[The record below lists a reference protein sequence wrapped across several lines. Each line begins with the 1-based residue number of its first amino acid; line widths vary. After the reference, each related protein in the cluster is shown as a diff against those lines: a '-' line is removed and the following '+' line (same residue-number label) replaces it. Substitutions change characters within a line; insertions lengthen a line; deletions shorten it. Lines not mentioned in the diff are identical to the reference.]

1 MALYNIAN
9 KELHAL
15 EKTTFTLEGL
25 QERYDLQEAIK
36 KNIDIIAPDCLV
48 ISEEFSDWEDSRR
61 RIDLLAIDKQANLV
75 VIELK
80 RDETGAHM
88 ELQALRYAAMIST
101 MSFAKACEYF
111 QTYLKKQNCDA
122 DAKEKILEFVE
133 LDETELVDF
142 GKDIR
147 IVLASSD
154 FSKELTT
161 TAIWLRDKG
170 VDIRCVRLTPYR
182 FNDDV
187 LINAEQ
193 IIPVPELEEYQVKFR
208 EKRDEQLISSQK
220 KEKDYTWYIY
230 KDKELN
236 KRKLALELLR
246 DWINQFNPG

>member
-36 KNIDIIAPDCLV
+36 NIDIIAPDCLV
-48 ISEEFSDWEDSRR
+48 ISEEFSYWEDSRR

-122 DAKEKILEFVE
+122 DAKEKYLNLLSWMKLSLLILVKISESFW
-133 LDETELVDF
+133 LHRILV
-142 GKDIR
+142 R
-147 IVLASSD
+147 
-154 FSKELTT
+154 
-161 TAIWLRDKG
+161 
-170 VDIRCVRLTPYR
+170 
-182 FNDDV
+182 N
-187 LINAEQ
+187 
-193 IIPVPELEEYQVKFR
+193 
-208 EKRDEQLISSQK
+208 
-220 KEKDYTWYIY
+220 
-230 KDKELN
+230 
-236 KRKLALELLR
+236 
-246 DWINQFNPG
+246 